1 MVTCSNFLINELNL
15 QIEDLFM
22 YFTVRQ
28 LQFLSPAYHVAEI
41 PYLQRNNRRLSIKL
55 KKNPD
60 LGKILYQQQNNR
72 NTVSK
77 IPWQTAHGCYW
88 TYVTMNIK
96 QILHF
101 FLLPVYWM
109 PWVCFMRQQN
119 VFASIRTEREHKIP
133 VRGKARD
140 LYSLFDSLLLPHNFA
155 GDLTAI
161 NTQSSQNFLAKCFTE
176 WFLTA
181 KFVRFS

>member
-77 IPWQTAHGCYW
+77 IPWQTPHGCYW

-101 FLLPVYWM
+101 F
-109 PWVCFMRQQN
+109 FI
-119 VFASIRTEREHKIP
+119 A
-133 VRGKARD
+133 
-140 LYSLFDSLLLPHNFA
+140 SLLNALSMFHE
-155 GDLTAI
+155 TAECI
-161 NTQSSQNFLAKCFTE
+161 CIYKNRKGTQNSSQRKSTWSVQLV
-176 WFLTA
+176 W
-181 KFVRFS
+181 